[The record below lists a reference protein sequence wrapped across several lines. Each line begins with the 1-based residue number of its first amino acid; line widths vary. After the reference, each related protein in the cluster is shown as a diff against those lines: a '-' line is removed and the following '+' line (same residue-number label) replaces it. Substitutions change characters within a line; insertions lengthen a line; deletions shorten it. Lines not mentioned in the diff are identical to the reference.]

1 MKIINWNCRG
11 ASNPSFHSFVH
22 NMVQNHSPAIMIIT
36 ETKIS
41 GQRAKDISDRL
52 PFDRAIHA
60 NNIGFSGGLWVLWD
74 TTQVVVP
81 ELSSTEQEIHTLVRD
96 LSSNNS

>member
-11 ASNPSFHSFVH
+11 ALSPFFQSFVH
-22 NMVQNHSPAIMIIT
+22 DMVQNQSPAIMIIT

-41 GQRAKDISDRL
+41 GQRAKDVSDRL

-60 NNIGFSGGLWVLWD
+60 NNIRFTSGL
-74 TTQVVVP
+74 
-81 ELSSTEQEIHTLVRD
+81 
-96 LSSNNS
+96 